1 MSMAETTQIEIED
14 MVTVGTLAERLSI
27 PVTGLI
33 AELMKNGVM
42 ATVNEKIDYDTAQII
57 VGELDLGIVLV
68 KKASETESKYSH
80 KKIKPSNKAISRPP
94 VVAVMG
100 HVDHGKTS
108 LLDRIRSSSVADKEA
123 GGITQ
128 HISAYQ
134 ITYKGR
140 DITFLDTP
148 GHEAF
153 SAIRE
158 HGAQLT
164 DIVIIVVA
172 ADEGIKPQT
181 VEAIRYAKK
190 AGAKIVVAANKVD
203 KEGADINRL
212 KQQLSEHGLMVE
224 EWGGDTV
231 VVEVSAKT
239 GQGIDDLLDM
249 LLLVTDI
256 EELKADIDV
265 PARGLIIESHV
276 ETGRG
281 PVARSLVEAGIL
293 KIGDYIVAGSS
304 YGKIK
309 TLQDDKAQNIKL
321 AKPSS
326 PVTISG
332 FKTLPEFGDEFHVY
346 ASEKA
351 AKDAIGKLLKSKNDN
366 TSRLDISSSELI
378 RLINRNNQV
387 QELNVI
393 IKADVQGSLTSV
405 IDSLKALDTE
415 EVSVR
420 FVGTGVG
427 AVTDND
433 IHLANTSNAIIYG
446 FNVTVPAS
454 SRRQSK
460 RYKVIIR
467 EYKVIYEL
475 IDDVKEG
482 LSNLLAPEVV
492 ETELGKVTI
501 KGIFKTTKTE
511 IICGGE
517 VVSGKL
523 EAPALARLIRDK
535 VEIAIVEVTNLKK
548 GPNDVKAVFE
558 GEMCGLDLKTKQKI
572 DMQEGDR
579 LELFTRALIERK
591 LD

>member
-1 MSMAETTQIEIED
+1 MSMATTTQIEIDD
-14 MVTVGTLAERLSI
+14 MITVGTLAERLSI

-33 AELMKNGVM
+33 TELMKNGVM
-42 ATVNEKIDYDTAQII
+42 ATVNEKIDFDTAQII
-57 VGELDLGIVLV
+57 VEELGLEIELV
-68 KKASETESKYSH
+68 KKSVDTESKYAH
-80 KKIKPSNKAISRPP
+80 KKVKPSDTAISRPP

-108 LLDRIRSSSVADKEA
+108 LLDRIRSSSVVDKEA
-123 GGITQ
+123 GGITL

-158 HGAQLT
+158 HGAGLT

-190 AGAKIVVAANKVD
+190 AGAKIVVAANKID

-239 GQGIDDLLDM
+239 GAGVDSLLDM

-293 KIGDYIVAGSS
+293 KVGDYIVAGSS
-304 YGKIK
+304 YGKIR
-309 TLQDDKAQNIKL
+309 TLQNDKGDNIKD

-332 FKTLPEFGDEFHVY
+332 FKTLPEFGDEFNVY

-351 AKDAIGKLLKSKNDN
+351 AKDAIGKLLKSKDDN
-366 TSRLDISSSELI
+366 SSRLDISSNELI
-378 RLINRNNQV
+378 RLINRNNEMT
-387 QELNVI
+387 ELNVI

-405 IDSLKALDTE
+405 I
-415 EVSVR
+415 
-420 FVGTGVG
+420 
-427 AVTDND
+427 
-433 IHLANTSNAIIYG
+433 
-446 FNVTVPAS
+446 
-454 SRRQSK
+454 
-460 RYKVIIR
+460 
-467 EYKVIYEL
+467 
-475 IDDVKEG
+475 
-482 LSNLLAPEVV
+482 
-492 ETELGKVTI
+492 
-501 KGIFKTTKTE
+501 
-511 IICGGE
+511 
-517 VVSGKL
+517 
-523 EAPALARLIRDK
+523 
-535 VEIAIVEVTNLKK
+535 
-548 GPNDVKAVFE
+548 
-558 GEMCGLDLKTKQKI
+558 
-572 DMQEGDR
+572 
-579 LELFTRALIERK
+579 
-591 LD
+591 